1 MQPGPAHHHQQHPHH
16 QQQHPHPQQQHA
28 QAVAAP
34 RQRTST
40 GGGELRAG
48 PLPPPPPPPQPP
60 VPPPQGPPAP
70 ASAAPPP
77 PPPPQ
82 APPAPRTS
90 PHGQPPSAAVVQLH
104 RQQQQQQQQQ
114 QQYQAQL
121 QLQLYQQQQQAALLA
136 QLQAR
141 HDPAAAAAAC
151 VQASAR
157 APAPAQRQAGAPGP
171 VQGGGAGGPRRP
183 PQAAASD
190 PRSLTMGE
198 LPARRDQAI
207 EWLRGASAAGGFSI
221 EAALWNVIHP
231 ALQAAYLP
239 TDAESLT
246 QLAPDM
252 IPLSG
257 CAPGH
262 YLKAFALWQ
271 AWVVQH
277 ELPTFPIVGSFVAL
291 CLADTSHAL
300 LKTAADRHRTADILD
315 LYRRVSAPA
324 FANFAPRYPR
334 ERFTLARPWT
344 DAEWANWAAYV
355 EQSSWALGEWRAI
368 QDLTRPAAANAA
380 NAAAPSPAVSPQLA
394 APPVS
399 RAPSWQGQGA
409 AASTQ
414 QQQHHHHAQQ
424 QQQQQRRRAPG
435 HPHAAAAAPAVEQ
448 PHSDTMRRAW
458 SSPQAQAQAHAHW
471 RSLLQASPHAQ
482 LAPHPHPHPRPQ
494 PQPQP
499 PVLYPPPARPAL
511 AERPSSASSSASAS
525 ASSCPRPHSGGAGAG
540 RLAAPGPLHAQTSSA
555 PQSATVPV
563 SGGSGGA
570 APTAQRALGPGAA
583 PAPVAAAAP
592 APPPPPPSST
602 TPAPAPAPIAV
613 AVPLPPP
620 HFAAAASPAAAA
632 PPPSGTSP
640 NRRTAALATVDSW
653 VAQLQAAEARNP
665 DRVALIARL
674 TGAGRAELDK
684 VEERK
689 GKGAS
694 TSAARRARGR
704 GRAGKADG
712 AGQQAGGEKEVE
724 RARGQET
731 AQGDPSVVSPSVAAV
746 PSTAPLPPP
755 PSEPHADSPRAGAQG
770 PPVLEPSGLKLDPQ
784 PPTLPP
790 APSPSSLRPA
800 PSSTATSSQP
810 DAPKLPAPAPSTS
823 TPSAPPAPYPPTSA
837 STSTS
842 SAPHP
847 TLPAP
852 PAPPG
857 RTAPAPT
864 KGLRWVSMSGQRPG
878 QGPPGPPPPL
888 DSVPAPT
895 ATATAPLAPS
905 QDAVHPPRH
914 AVAPQP
920 EQVGTPPPPPT
931 AVGPPEQALA
941 LRAVQGLA
949 PPPVVHPT
957 QHMAA
962 PESQVP
968 AIMRYAQ
975 EQQDNGVEVGDEVQ
989 FWAAAAHAER
999 SLAKCAQA
1007 AAAAALAA
1015 QAKAAREAELDVSL
1029 GDTDATLASIRA
1041 SPWTSGAPTVV
1052 SPGLIMSVAGA
1063 PYGDYVPGPTKSAPA
1078 LGTRNAPSS
1087 ISRDPLNALKPLMWP
1102 PAPFVPTLAASP
1114 QSFPADLS
1122 TTVHLSAPPF
1132 TVYPAA
1138 LDELTPQLAA
1148 KTWKYATDLSLHV
1161 DRLVAT
1167 TAPHLSALAA
1177 PLQLADA
1184 DALERA
1190 RKRVLATMMHDSL
1203 VKSFMAP
1210 LPDVVEPAEARRMRK
1225 RVKKARHR
1233 EKKARRAREAAEGA
1247 KKVPEVLELADSDD
1261 EGATGTGTAGPMDVD
1276 GVGAS
1281 EVVGQGG
1288 EGPPVTVEDK
1298 QKVEHAPA
1306 KSPSAIPRV
1315 SALAPVADTSA
1326 PSAATPSASVAAP
1339 PTAPAAHSTDD
1350 STPSTT
1356 DAASAAAPSTA
1367 APASTS
1373 ASLPPRPTL
1382 PGALSAP
1389 VVPGSRQ
1396 RSDSQGA
1403 MRRRPSVSGPGIHP
1417 LAQLYATVPPSMRQ
1431 MFRGKANELRGAD
1444 PVALAVATARLTSP
1458 ALRNEAVL
1466 AGSSAR
1472 ASPRVGGGAGT
1483 GGPALAVASP
1493 PLVPITLK
1501 PVGAG
1506 REGGGAAGPAKAE
1519 GASRAGPLEASGQP
1533 QEPATALGMSIETPA
1548 MSTVARETAPASNL
1562 APAQERAPSPEKHD
1576 SPPPAPV
1583 EDSSPYVPLAQ
1594 LAANVSAAPP
1604 VESTPTTAA
1613 DEQPSPATKSV
1624 ASSVASTLSAVARA
1638 AVDAVGSA
1646 AKALLPIDSST
1657 SSPSASA
1664 PAPAPVAVPA
1674 AGPGVEAVA
1683 PTAPV
1688 APAAAPTIATTKKP
1702 RSKPKASTASSS
1714 SSVVPAKRSAAPAED
1729 EPEHKRRP
1737 HPHPHPL
1744 RTVPRAWLATSVPLM
1759 PFTHPIRRG
1768 RVRAAPSS
1776 AGPS

>member
-1 MQPGPAHHHQQHPHH
+1 
-16 QQQHPHPQQQHA
+16 
-28 QAVAAP
+28 
-34 RQRTST
+34 
-40 GGGELRAG
+40 
-48 PLPPPPPPPQPP
+48 
-60 VPPPQGPPAP
+60 
-70 ASAAPPP
+70 
-77 PPPPQ
+77 
-82 APPAPRTS
+82 
-90 PHGQPPSAAVVQLH
+90 
-104 RQQQQQQQQQ
+104 
-114 QQYQAQL
+114 
-121 QLQLYQQQQQAALLA
+121 
-136 QLQAR
+136 
-141 HDPAAAAAAC
+141 
-151 VQASAR
+151 
-157 APAPAQRQAGAPGP
+157 
-171 VQGGGAGGPRRP
+171 
-183 PQAAASD
+183 
-190 PRSLTMGE
+190 
-198 LPARRDQAI
+198 
-207 EWLRGASAAGGFSI
+207 
-221 EAALWNVIHP
+221 
-231 ALQAAYLP
+231 
-239 TDAESLT
+239 
-246 QLAPDM
+246 
-252 IPLSG
+252 
-257 CAPGH
+257 
-262 YLKAFALWQ
+262 
-271 AWVVQH
+271 
-277 ELPTFPIVGSFVAL
+277 
-291 CLADTSHAL
+291 
-300 LKTAADRHRTADILD
+300 
-315 LYRRVSAPA
+315 
-324 FANFAPRYPR
+324 
-334 ERFTLARPWT
+334 
-344 DAEWANWAAYV
+344 
-355 EQSSWALGEWRAI
+355 
-368 QDLTRPAAANAA
+368 
-380 NAAAPSPAVSPQLA
+380 
-394 APPVS
+394 
-399 RAPSWQGQGA
+399 
-409 AASTQ
+409 
-414 QQQHHHHAQQ
+414 
-424 QQQQQRRRAPG
+424 
-435 HPHAAAAAPAVEQ
+435 
-448 PHSDTMRRAW
+448 
-458 SSPQAQAQAHAHW
+458 
-471 RSLLQASPHAQ
+471 
-482 LAPHPHPHPRPQ
+482 
-494 PQPQP
+494 
-499 PVLYPPPARPAL
+499 
-511 AERPSSASSSASAS
+511 
-525 ASSCPRPHSGGAGAG
+525 GAGAG
-540 RLAAPGPLHAQTSSA
+540 RLAAPGPLHAQTSSS
-555 PQSATVPV
+555 PQSATAPV

-570 APTAQRALGPGAA
+570 APTAQRALGPAAA
-583 PAPVAAAAP
+583 PAPVAAPAP
-592 APPPPPPSST
+592 PAPPPPPPPSST
-602 TPAPAPAPIAV
+602 TPAPAPAPAPIAV
-613 AVPLPPP
+613 AIPLPPP
-620 HFAAAASPAAAA
+620 HFAAPGPAAAA
-632 PPPSGTSP
+632 PPSGTSP
-640 NRRTAALATVDSW
+640 NRRMAALATVDSW
-653 VAQLQAAEARNP
+653 VAQLQDAEARNP
-665 DRVALIARL
+665 DRAALLARL
-674 TGAGRAELDK
+674 TGAGRAALDK

-694 TSAARRARGR
+694 ASAARRARGK
-704 GRAGKADG
+704 GRAGKADE

-724 RARGQET
+724 RARGQEP
-731 AQGDPSVVSPSVAAV
+731 AQEGPSVVSPSVAAA
-746 PSTAPLPPP
+746 PTAAPLPSP
-755 PSEPHADSPRAGAQG
+755 PSEPHADTARADAQG
-770 PPVLEPSGLKLDPQ
+770 PPVLEPSGRELDPQ

-790 APSPSSLRPA
+790 APSPSSSRPA
-800 PSSTATSSQP
+800 ASTTAASSQP

-823 TPSAPPAPYPPTSA
+823 TPSAPPAPHPPTSA

-842 SAPHP
+842 SALRPA
-847 TLPAP
+847 LPAP

-888 DSVPAPT
+888 DSVLAPT
-895 ATATAPLAPS
+895 TTATAPLAPS
-905 QDAVHPPRH
+905 QDAVRPPPH

-920 EQVGTPPPPPT
+920 EQVGAPPPPPS

-941 LRAVQGLA
+941 PRAVQGLA

-968 AIMRYAQ
+968 AIVRYAQ
-975 EQQDNGVEVGDEVQ
+975 EQQANGVEVGDEVQ

-1041 SPWTSGAPTVV
+1041 SPYTSGAPTVV
-1052 SPGLIMSVAGA
+1052 SPGLIMSLAGA

-1138 LDELTPQLAA
+1138 LEELTPQLAA

-1177 PLQLADA
+1177 PLNLADA
-1184 DALERA
+1184 DALESA

-1247 KKVPEVLELADSDD
+1247 KKVLELADSGD
-1261 EGATGTGTAGPMDVD
+1261 EGATGTGTAAPMNVD

-1298 QKVEHAPA
+1298 QTSPQKVEHAPA

-1702 RSKPKASTASSS
+1702 RSKPKASTCPSCDGAACPGRRSLTLCPGRRPSASSS